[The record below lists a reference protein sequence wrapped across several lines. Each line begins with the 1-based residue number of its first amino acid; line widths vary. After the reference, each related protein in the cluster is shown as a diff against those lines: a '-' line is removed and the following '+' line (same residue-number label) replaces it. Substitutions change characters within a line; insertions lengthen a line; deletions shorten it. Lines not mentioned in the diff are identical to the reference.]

1 MPRRRDSRSRTLPRS
16 HPRSHHRS
24 QDFSSGRATR
34 HRSRTRSPRV
44 SGSSNKMPRTWQ
56 QTAHEWDSNRVYG
69 LTLPKIVVSNRLTRE
84 QGISGMNI
92 VDVALCKV
100 ISGGA
105 NNWALR
111 QVAHGRTAQWGNFLS
126 RQEAI
131 FCGVLMR
138 AWLRS
143 GRTGWYG
150 FRYRIECFSKEIISC
165 V

>member
-92 VDVALCKV
+92 VDVAFAQSDFGRGQQLGFEAGGPWSDGAVGKLSLETRSDFLWSV
-100 ISGGA
+100 DASMAPIRQNRMVRIS
-105 NNWALR
+105 LP
-111 QVAHGRTAQWGNFLS
+111 
-126 RQEAI
+126 
-131 FCGVLMR
+131 
-138 AWLRS
+138 
-143 GRTGWYG
+143 Y
-150 FRYRIECFSKEIISC
+150 
-165 V
+165 